1 MIADGE
7 HELPEGQGTLRVWT
21 PRSDTR
27 PAPQRWCCI
36 AYDHGP
42 MCRRCVEF
50 DEITE
55 GIFEGVMEGYST
67 VRDHPQKGMVFAIT
81 EKGTQRARQLLGI
94 EDEA

>member
-21 PRSDTR
+21 HGNGE
-27 PAPQRWCCI
+27 RWCCI

-42 MCRRCVEF
+42 FCRRCEPF

-55 GIFEGVMEGYST
+55 GVLEGVLEGYST
-67 VRDHPQKGMVFAIT
+67 VRDDPKKGMVFQIT
-81 EKGTQRARQLLGI
+81 EKGTERARQILGI
-94 EDEA
+94 EEEA